1 MCETNGQMLNW
12 KLKKHS
18 TPLITYVIIF
28 KIMQDIWKALH
39 FYLQKNHDLLV
50 CMLYKILFDD

>member
-12 KLKKHS
+12 KLEKHS
-18 TPLITYVIIF
+18 TPLITYVIIL

-39 FYLQKNHDLLV
+39 FYLKKNHDLLA
-50 CMLYKILFDD
+50 